1 MLFQRQSHITNNVQV
16 EIPIDNSSTSTNSIN
31 DNSSATSEH
40 QSPTSSQTITTIAS
54 INRLSDNEFTLMS
67 ASRETVADVS
77 SLINPSGRT
86 DVEDGSEKRRDVIGH
101 VMNQISHEHLSCS
114 SSSSSRSSVRCT
126 SERFNDRSSNCNKE
140 SVSITDHGTVNRCK
154 NVNISNTKEL
164 NKALTPIAHLK
175 PLSRG
180 SLTCD
185 GSIFGVRRET
195 GVR

>member
-16 EIPIDNSSTSTNSIN
+16 EIPIDNSSTSTNSISGH
-31 DNSSATSEH
+31 SSASSEH

-77 SLINPSGRT
+77 SLINASGRGM
-86 DVEDGSEKRRDVIGH
+86 DVGGGKRQDVSDVGH
-101 VMNQISHEHLSCS
+101 VMNQISNC
-114 SSSSSRSSVRCT
+114 SSSRSSVRCT
-126 SERFNDRSSNCNKE
+126 SERFIDRSSSCNKE
-140 SVSITDHGTVNRCK
+140 SVSITDHGSVNRCK

-164 NKALTPIAHLK
+164 NKALTPIAHL
-175 PLSRG
+175 PPSSRV

-185 GSIFGVRRET
+185 ERSIFGVRRET